1 MAPPRTRS
9 RCRELLALAALA
21 GLVPDAA
28 AATRLDDSL
37 SPRQRVDIVAR
48 WEDRFAEGSSEAQ
61 RLSMVAEA
69 SNFEIRLNTAAWV
82 GKQAAIYVSFPQEIV
97 GLRLSDAMRIEWRT
111 RGRFVSGA
119 TTPGQRALVYRGRI
133 DSPVSGD
140 FFDFTYR
147 IDGRYFD
154 RRIQFQ
160 PVFEIEA
167 LP

>member
-1 MAPPRTRS
+1 MAPPPIRS
-9 RCRELLALAALA
+9 RCLELLALAALS
-21 GLVPDAA
+21 GLLPDAV

-37 SPRQRVDIVAR
+37 SPRQRIDVVAR
-48 WEDRFAEGSSEAQ
+48 WEDRFGEGSTDTQ
-61 RLSMVAEA
+61 RLAMVAEA

-82 GKQAAIYVSFPQEIV
+82 GKQAQIYVSFPQEIV

-111 RGRFVSGA
+111 RGRFTSGA
-119 TTPGQRALVYRGRI
+119 TSPGQRALVFRGRI
-133 DSPVSGD
+133 DSAVSGD

-160 PVFEIEA
+160 PVFEIEL